1 MKKDDMLE
9 ITIEDISS
17 DGSGVGKADGFALFV
32 KDTIPGDQV
41 KVKIMKMKKLLAVVL
56 TGVMAM
62 SVLTGCA
69 DIKTRQIADQLEGML
84 KSVNTKATVSATND
98 AEDLAKKAAK
108 AVQKDDV
115 DFGGSDAVVV
125 VGADESEST
134 PAKKTEKAAITE
146 ALKLSETKD
155 KYVWVL
161 RFDTKNLK
169 NADQAKKIFDKV
181 KSIDNALNAVD
192 NFEVTTKKDDKE
204 ETKTYKA
211 MAGDKYEIGTETFS
225 KGEGKD
231 KTNYVMVVV
240 TCKAVASTEEA

>member
-1 MKKDDMLE
+1 
-9 ITIEDISS
+9 
-17 DGSGVGKADGFALFV
+17 
-32 KDTIPGDQV
+32 
-41 KVKIMKMKKLLAVVL
+41 MKMKKLLAVVL

-240 TCKAVASTEEA
+240 TCKAVASTEGA

>member
-1 MKKDDMLE
+1 
-9 ITIEDISS
+9 
-17 DGSGVGKADGFALFV
+17 
-32 KDTIPGDQV
+32 
-41 KVKIMKMKKLLAVVL
+41 MKMKKLLAVVL

-155 KYVWVL
+155 KYV
-161 RFDTKNLK
+161 
-169 NADQAKKIFDKV
+169 
-181 KSIDNALNAVD
+181 
-192 NFEVTTKKDDKE
+192 
-204 ETKTYKA
+204 
-211 MAGDKYEIGTETFS
+211 
-225 KGEGKD
+225 
-231 KTNYVMVVV
+231 
-240 TCKAVASTEEA
+240 

>member
-1 MKKDDMLE
+1 
-9 ITIEDISS
+9 
-17 DGSGVGKADGFALFV
+17 
-32 KDTIPGDQV
+32 
-41 KVKIMKMKKLLAVVL
+41 MKMKKLLAVVL

-169 NADQAKKIFDKV
+169 NADQAKKIFDEV
-181 KSIDNALNAVD
+181 KSIDNALNKD
-192 NFEVTTKKDDKE
+192 NVENFKKTVTE
-204 ETKTYKA
+204 GESSVEKTYKA

>member
-1 MKKDDMLE
+1 
-9 ITIEDISS
+9 
-17 DGSGVGKADGFALFV
+17 
-32 KDTIPGDQV
+32 
-41 KVKIMKMKKLLAVVL
+41 MKMKKLLAVVL

-240 TCKAVASTEEA
+240 TCKAVASTEEAGSLIAPELTQAQR

>member
-1 MKKDDMLE
+1 
-9 ITIEDISS
+9 
-17 DGSGVGKADGFALFV
+17 
-32 KDTIPGDQV
+32 
-41 KVKIMKMKKLLAVVL
+41 MKMKKLLAVVL

-125 VGADESEST
+125 VGAGESEST

>member
-1 MKKDDMLE
+1 ME
-9 ITIEDISS
+9 
-17 DGSGVGKADGFALFV
+17 A
-32 KDTIPGDQV
+32 
-41 KVKIMKMKKLLAVVL
+41 KIMKMKKLLAVVL

-125 VGADESEST
+125 DNSETQT

-155 KYVWVL
+155 KYGWVL

-211 MAGDKYEIGTETFS
+211 MPGDKYEIGTETFS

-231 KTNYVMVVV
+231 KTETVG
-240 TCKAVASTEEA
+240 

>member
-1 MKKDDMLE
+1 ME
-9 ITIEDISS
+9 
-17 DGSGVGKADGFALFV
+17 A
-32 KDTIPGDQV
+32 
-41 KVKIMKMKKLLAVVL
+41 KIMKMKKLLAVVL

-211 MAGDKYEIGTETFS
+211 IANAFCKICFFSSSSADK
-225 KGEGKD
+225 
-231 KTNYVMVVV
+231 
-240 TCKAVASTEEA
+240 

>member
-1 MKKDDMLE
+1 MAHRPTVEKMLACLYNL
-9 ITIEDISS
+9 S
-17 DGSGVGKADGFALFV
+17 LFMEA
-32 KDTIPGDQV
+32 
-41 KVKIMKMKKLLAVVL
+41 KIMKMKKLLAVVL

>member
-1 MKKDDMLE
+1 
-9 ITIEDISS
+9 
-17 DGSGVGKADGFALFV
+17 
-32 KDTIPGDQV
+32 
-41 KVKIMKMKKLLAVVL
+41 MKMKKLLAVVL

-204 ETKTYKA
+204 EAKTYKA

>member
-1 MKKDDMLE
+1 
-9 ITIEDISS
+9 
-17 DGSGVGKADGFALFV
+17 
-32 KDTIPGDQV
+32 
-41 KVKIMKMKKLLAVVL
+41 MKMKKLLAVVL

-240 TCKAVASTEEA
+240 TGKTVASTEVA

>member
-1 MKKDDMLE
+1 
-9 ITIEDISS
+9 
-17 DGSGVGKADGFALFV
+17 
-32 KDTIPGDQV
+32 
-41 KVKIMKMKKLLAVVL
+41 MKMKKLLAVVL

-98 AEDLAKKAAK
+98 AQDLAKKAAK

-192 NFEVTTKKDDKE
+192 NFKVTTKKDGKD
-204 ETKTYKA
+204 ETKTYKP

-240 TCKAVASTEEA
+240 TCKAVASTETVG

>member
-1 MKKDDMLE
+1 
-9 ITIEDISS
+9 
-17 DGSGVGKADGFALFV
+17 
-32 KDTIPGDQV
+32 
-41 KVKIMKMKKLLAVVL
+41 MKMKKLLAVVL

-240 TCKAVASTEEA
+240 TCKAVASTEEV

>member
-1 MKKDDMLE
+1 
-9 ITIEDISS
+9 
-17 DGSGVGKADGFALFV
+17 
-32 KDTIPGDQV
+32 
-41 KVKIMKMKKLLAVVL
+41 MKMKKLLAVVL

-134 PAKKTEKAAITE
+134 PAKKTEKTAITE